1 MLCVLALISAIVS
14 TGHGHGNPSP
24 PPRPPPPPSPPPPPG
39 AGCTVSL
46 TRQESSAKCTAG
58 ESYGCT
64 GNAISA
70 SVWVLAGCRGRFMC
84 NDGGASHRA
93 LECASLGQNKSMCPC
108 NKPSPPPP
116 SPPPPPPSPGKG
128 GKVGAGPLALMAGGG
143 LVAVYCGVGI
153 LVHKKRG
160 LNSTI
165 PNASFWRGLP
175 SLVRDGVGFFFWC
188 CRRRA
193 GLSVASAYNSYEEL

>member
-1 MLCVLALISAIVS
+1 MIRSFKESERALHIRLISYA
-14 TGHGHGNPSP
+14 PL
-24 PPRPPPPPSPPPPPG
+24 
-39 AGCTVSL
+39 C
-46 TRQESSAKCTAG
+46 SAQTCDTF
-58 ESYGCT
+58 
-64 GNAISA
+64 IP
-70 SVWVLAGCRGRFMC
+70 VVMC

-143 LVAVYCGVGI
+143 LVAVYCSVGI
-153 LVHKKRG
+153 LLHKKRG
-160 LNSTI
+160 LDSTI